1 MNRPSSVSSWLVS
14 LLLAVP
20 AIALPRLATANE
32 RHFTYTYESAVLP
45 QGARELEVW
54 TTARLGRDQYFA
66 RFDHRLEFE
75 VGLTGR
81 LQTSLYLNFSGETA
95 ETAPGVRT
103 SGMSYQGVSSE
114 WKYKLLDP
122 VADALGLALYGELLG
137 STDEFEFEGK
147 VILDKM

>member
-1 MNRPSSVSSWLVS
+1 MIRPSLVSSWFLPAV
-14 LLLAVP
+14 LLALP
-20 AIALPRLATANE
+20 AVALPRAASANE

-54 TTARLGRDQYFA
+54 TTPRLGRDQYFA

-81 LQTSLYLNFSGETA
+81 LQTSLYLNFSGQTA

-103 SGMSYQGVSSE
+103 SGMSYEGVSSE
-114 WKYKLLDP
+114 WKYKLL
-122 VADALGLALYGELLG
+122 
-137 STDEFEFEGK
+137 
-147 VILDKM
+147 